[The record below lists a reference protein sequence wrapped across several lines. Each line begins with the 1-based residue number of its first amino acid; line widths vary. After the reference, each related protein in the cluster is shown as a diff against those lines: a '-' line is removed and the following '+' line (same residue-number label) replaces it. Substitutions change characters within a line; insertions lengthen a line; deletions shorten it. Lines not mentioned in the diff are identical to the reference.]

1 MFEIDYSELQHE
13 NETQEKP
20 KQMKF
25 DKDDRYFLI
34 VFKTKIIIYSIHIG
48 NKSELV
54 QCYTI
59 AHEKYEE
66 IHDVNFISNA

>member
-1 MFEIDYSELQHE
+1 
-13 NETQEKP
+13 
-20 KQMKF
+20 MKF

-34 VFKTKIIIYSIHIG
+34 VFKTKIIIYSIDIG
-48 NKSELV
+48 KKSKLV

-66 IHDVNFISNA
+66 IHDVNFISNAEGSENPYQCVIACKANGI